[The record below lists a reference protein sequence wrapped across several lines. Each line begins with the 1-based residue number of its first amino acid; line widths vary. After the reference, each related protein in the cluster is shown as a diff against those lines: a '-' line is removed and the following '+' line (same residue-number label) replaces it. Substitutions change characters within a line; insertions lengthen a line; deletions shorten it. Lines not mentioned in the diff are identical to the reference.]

1 MYRELPPK
9 IKIYEALGSVADD
22 RIEIVWL
29 FGDEAKCY
37 SSSLGKFYVVKYD
50 SDQGAIMTND
60 NGSYRKWYLG
70 YPAIAFLMKKRILS
84 YDNKFADALKWIK
97 RKDINQDFKND
108 FDKTAEYIHWILE
121 QKGVNVQEFL
131 KEVDNIFLQIQNL
144 KLKLLWNKIK
154 PPQWY

>member
-1 MYRELPPK
+1 
-9 IKIYEALGSVADD
+9 
-22 RIEIVWL
+22 
-29 FGDEAKCY
+29 
-37 SSSLGKFYVVKYD
+37 
-50 SDQGAIMTND
+50 MTND

-70 YPAIAFLMKKRILS
+70 YPAIAFLMKKWIIS
-84 YDNKFADALKWIK
+84 YENKFADALKWIK

-121 QKGVNVQEFL
+121 QKGVNVQDFL

-144 KLKLLWNKIK
+144 NLKLLWNKIK